1 MRNIKAV
8 VQYDGSRYYGFQAQ
22 LDPDNIPTVQ
32 EVLEEAIGG
41 LLKEPTRVHSA
52 GRTDSGV
59 HALGQ
64 VVHFYT
70 ESRIPVD
77 KLANAIN
84 QHLPQDVYILSTE
97 EVMSGIPSRKCA
109 LESIISIRFGTVT
122 K

>member
-1 MRNIKAV
+1 MRLQADLFNGGNMRNIKAV

-64 VVHFYT
+64 VVHF
-70 ESRIPVD
+70 IQ
-77 KLANAIN
+77 N
-84 QHLPQDVYILSTE
+84 QEFL
-97 EVMSGIPSRKCA
+97 
-109 LESIISIRFGTVT
+109 
-122 K
+122 